1 MSFLKQKLMPKKTF
15 KFRSGLE
22 EAVAN
27 ELDKLNVDYGYED
40 KVINYSKPARKTRY
54 TPDFTIKVN
63 GAIWETK
70 GRFQTADRQKHL
82 LIKEQHPEIKIK
94 FIFSN
99 SKNKI
104 GKKSKTTY
112 AKWCE
117 LKGFDYHCIASTK
130 KLFPKEWL
138 YGSKKN

>member
-1 MSFLKQKLMPKKTF
+1 MAVKKIS
-15 KFRSGLE
+15 KKNNFRSGLE

-27 ELDKLNVDYGYED
+27 ELDKHNVDYGYED
-40 KVINYSKPARKTRY
+40 TVIAYEKPARKTRY
-54 TPDFTIKVN
+54 TPDFRIKVN
-63 GAIWETK
+63 GTLWETK
-70 GRFQTADRQKHL
+70 GRFQTSDRKKHL

-117 LKGFDYHCIASTK
+117 LKGFEYHCIHSTK

-138 YGSKKN
+138 NGTKKN

>member
-1 MSFLKQKLMPKKTF
+1 MPKKTF

-94 FIFSN
+94 FILTSTFTSIL
-99 SKNKI
+99 KI
-104 GKKSKTTY
+104 SLIFILTY
-112 AKWCE
+112 
-117 LKGFDYHCIASTK
+117 S
-130 KLFPKEWL
+130 
-138 YGSKKN
+138 

>member
-1 MSFLKQKLMPKKTF
+1 MVKKISKK

-27 ELDKLNVDYGYED
+27 ELDKLKVDYGYED
-40 KVINYSKPARKTRY
+40 TVIPYEKPARKTRY
-54 TPDFTIKVN
+54 TPDFTIKIN
-63 GAIWETK
+63 GVYWETK
-70 GRFQTADRQKHL
+70 GRFQTSDRKKHL

-112 AKWCE
+112 GKWCE
-117 LKGFDYHCIASTK
+117 LKGFDYHCIQTTK
-130 KLFPKEWL
+130 QLFPKEWL
-138 YGSKKN
+138 YGSKKD

>member
-1 MSFLKQKLMPKKTF
+1 MVVKKIS
-15 KFRSGLE
+15 KKKNFRSGLE
-22 EAVAN
+22 EAVAK

-40 KVINYSKPARKTRY
+40 TVIAYEKPARKTRY
-54 TPDFTIKVN
+54 TPDFRIKVN
-63 GAIWETK
+63 GALWETK
-70 GRFQTADRQKHL
+70 GRFQTSDRKKHL

-99 SKNKI
+99 SRNKI

-117 LKGFDYHCIASTK
+117 LKGFDYHCIYSTK

>member
-1 MSFLKQKLMPKKTF
+1 MVIKKIS
-15 KFRSGLE
+15 KKNNFRSGLE
-22 EAVAN
+22 EAVAK

-40 KVINYSKPARKTRY
+40 TVIAYEKPARKTRY
-54 TPDFTIKVN
+54 TPDFRIKVN
-63 GAIWETK
+63 GALWETK
-70 GRFQTADRQKHL
+70 GRFQTSDRKKHL

-112 AKWCE
+112 GMWCE
-117 LKGFDYHCIASTK
+117 LKGFEYHCIQTTK

-138 YGSKKN
+138 NGSKKN

>member
-1 MSFLKQKLMPKKTF
+1 MVKKTS

-22 EAVAN
+22 EAIAD

-40 KVINYSKPARKTRY
+40 MVISYLKPARKTRY

-63 GAIWETK
+63 GEIWESK
-70 GRFQTADRQKHL
+70 GRFQTADRKKHL
-82 LIKEQHPEIKIK
+82 LIKEQHPNIKIK

-104 GKKSKTTY
+104 GNFSPPFGISEGIERTLESEFIFPDPDGEILFS
-112 AKWCE
+112 E
-117 LKGFDYHCIASTK
+117 LVTVYF
-130 KLFPKEWL
+130 
-138 YGSKKN
+138 KNQRNN

>member
-1 MSFLKQKLMPKKTF
+1 MVKKTS

-22 EAVAN
+22 EAIAD

-40 KVINYSKPARKTRY
+40 MVISYLKPARKTRY

-63 GAIWETK
+63 GEIWESK
-70 GRFQTADRQKHL
+70 GRFQTADRKKHL
-82 LIKEQHPEIKIK
+82 LIKEQHPNIKIK

-117 LKGFDYHCIASTK
+117 LKGFEYHCIQSTK
-130 KLFPKEWL
+130 QLFPMEWIN
-138 YGSKKN
+138 GKKGNRLHRYTL